1 MNSKH
6 IMSGNI
12 SAHCRTRPGGR
23 ITALMA
29 LLCLTVFVPLT
40 HAQDLT
46 ISRVQ
51 PDRTQ
56 ASPAKEESVTFRFEL
71 SAPAKVTLQLFDGRD
86 LLIREIF
93 SQGVLGAGEQK
104 LRWDLCDHARRPVP
118 AEAYTYVLE
127 AVGEDGKIARYDLT
141 DLTGGETLTPRDVK
155 WDVKTG
161 LLSYVL
167 DKPARVNVRLG
178 LNDGG
183 PLLRTLIDWV
193 VRPAGVREEKWDG
206 KDASGV
212 LDVGAHPRLAIGVQ
226 AFALPQN
233 AILIG
238 DPPAQVA
245 LIERLPAQPIQRPKA
260 KVQPKHM
267 YAHAQ
272 QPMEARGDFKVRLS
286 LPNGLQRTAAG
297 LAIVATSISVRLDV
311 DAKDRERALARRFE
325 PVFFIDGQFAFE
337 NEVGFV
343 PMTWNF
349 DPAALNEGEHFITV
363 NLRGYE
369 GNFGMATTKVFVKR
383 GTTVTR

>member
-1 MNSKH
+1 MSFRR
-6 IMSGNI
+6 IMSGICANRG
-12 SAHCRTRPGGR
+12 ARRGHR
-23 ITALMA
+23 ITALMT
-29 LLCLTVFVPLT
+29 LLCLTFSAALT
-40 HAQDLT
+40 HARDLT
-46 ISRVQ
+46 ISGVQ

-56 ASPAKEESVTFRFEL
+56 ASLGKEESVTFRFEL

-86 LLIREIF
+86 LLIREIA
-93 SQGVLGAGEQK
+93 SQGALRAGEQS

-118 AEAYTYVLE
+118 AEAYTYVLK
-127 AVGEDGKIARYDLT
+127 ALGEDGKIARYDLT
-141 DLTGGETLTPRDVK
+141 DLTGGETLSPRDVK
-155 WDVKTG
+155 WDAKTG

-193 VRPAGVREEKWDG
+193 ARPSGVREEKWDG

-238 DPPAQVA
+238 DPQAQVA
-245 LIERLPAQPIQRPKA
+245 LIERLPAQRVQRPKA

-267 YAHAQ
+267 YSHAQ
-272 QPMEARGDFKVRLS
+272 QPLEARGDFKVQLS

-297 LAIVATSISVRLDV
+297 LPVISTSVPVRLEV
-311 DAKDRERALARRFE
+311 DAKDRDRALARRFE

-369 GNFGMATTKVFVKR
+369 GNFGMATVKIFVQR
-383 GTTVTR
+383 VGTASTR